1 MALGIVKAIMILFHT
16 LVNISTVNSISTIA
30 KFTLTEIRSDYVDT
44 ICIYRTRITKL
55 TLIYILTYAFFFIL
69 SRTTVTLITAWSIMT
84 YLRCVTG
91 VSLLLTF
98 IYIFTLLAI
107 SGITKFTL
115 TTVRIT
121 SIHTI

>member
-16 LVNISTVNSISTIA
+16 LVNINTVNSISTIA

-69 SRTTVTLITAWSIMT
+69 PRTTVTLITAWSIMT
-84 YLRCVTG
+84 YLRCVTC